1 MILTQYGEDSCLLWR
16 AFRKRFERVD
26 HDVLCEQ
33 LGEDFCSA
41 VRGVKE
47 IKRDA
52 GSAEGFQSFR
62 NFGVSIRPV
71 GDEEL
76 DVVLLKGP
84 LHVFSIKY
92 GQLVGL
98 AGDAPRGGEVDKD
111 WASLIERSL

>member
-1 MILTQYGEDSCLLWR
+1 MQCRPG
-16 AFRKRFERVD
+16 RKGDKAGRRFCR
-26 HDVLCEQ
+26 
-33 LGEDFCSA
+33 
-41 VRGVKE
+41 R
-47 IKRDA
+47 I
-52 GSAEGFQSFR
+52 QSFR